1 MPPRSDHAT
10 ASRLLAVILAGGR
23 GSRMADAPGGSVQK
37 GLVPL
42 AGRPMIAHVLDRLAP
57 QVSRVVLNVNGS
69 DPAWAAF
76 GLPLIADPEP
86 DFPGP
91 LAGLAAGLHYALT
104 LDPVPASVIFVPTD
118 TPFLPRDLAERL
130 IADDPGRVAVAEG
143 PGGLEPAISA
153 VPTALAAD
161 LTDHL
166 ASVRAGAATGSIR
179 AWLMRHEPRI
189 VRFHIGTDLVD
200 PFTNVNTPDERAAAE
215 RRLTAPRQP

>member
-1 MPPRSDHAT
+1 MSTRSDAAHN
-10 ASRLLAVILAGGR
+10 LLAVILAGGR
-23 GSRMADAPGGSVQK
+23 GSRMADAPGSSVQK

-57 QVSRVVLNVNGS
+57 QVGRVALNVNGS
-69 DPAWAAF
+69 DPAWATF

-104 LDPVPASVIFVPTD
+104 LDPVPASVLIVPTD

-143 PGGLEPAISA
+143 PGGLEPAVAAI
-153 VPTALAAD
+153 PPALIDDLVAHRAAI
-161 LTDHL
+161 
-166 ASVRAGAATGSIR
+166 RAGAANGSIR
-179 AWLMRHEPRI
+179 AWLMRHDPRV
-189 VRFHIGTDLVD
+189 VRFHMGTDLVD

-215 RRLTAPRQP
+215 RRLTPQRQS